1 MHHPKRNR
9 ALAVVALFVLAVAAA
24 LHRDAALAWRAVPV
38 ALSGL
43 LLVLT
48 LAWGGPALVA
58 LLVCALATLAL
69 TGLPW
74 QAVMLGALLLVF
86 LSARLDVRFGGVR
99 VPLGTVPLAFT
110 FVCAAVTPFA
120 LTGWVW
126 LLEPDLTPI
135 TSAVPRASMALLLA
149 GGAVF
154 AVVNATLEEWIW
166 RGLLQTEL
174 TSLFGV
180 SAAVVLQAL
189 SFGSV
194 HAHGFPSGA
203 IGVALATIW
212 ALMLGA
218 LRQRSGGVL
227 APIVAHVVADAT
239 IAAIVIG
246 RLG

>member
-9 ALAVVALFVLAVAAA
+9 ALTIVALVLLALAAA
-24 LHRDAALAWRAVPV
+24 VPRDSALSWRAMPV

-43 LLVLT
+43 LLVVT
-48 LAWGGPALVA
+48 LIRRGPALVA

-74 QAVMLGALLLVF
+74 QAVMLGALLLV
-86 LSARLDVRFGGVR
+86 LLAARLHAGFDRAR

-110 FVCAAVTPFA
+110 FVCAAVTPVA
-120 LTGWVW
+120 LIGWVW

-135 TSAVPRASMALLLA
+135 TSAIPRASLALLLL

-154 AVVNATLEEWIW
+154 ALVNATLEEWIW

-174 TSLFGV
+174 CSLFGV
-180 SAAVVLQAL
+180 SAAVAIQAL

-203 IGVALATIW
+203 IGVALAATW
-212 ALMLGA
+212 ALMLGV
-218 LRQRSGGVL
+218 LRTRSGGVL
-227 APIVAHVVADAT
+227 APIAAHVVADAT
-239 IAAIVIG
+239 IAAIVIS